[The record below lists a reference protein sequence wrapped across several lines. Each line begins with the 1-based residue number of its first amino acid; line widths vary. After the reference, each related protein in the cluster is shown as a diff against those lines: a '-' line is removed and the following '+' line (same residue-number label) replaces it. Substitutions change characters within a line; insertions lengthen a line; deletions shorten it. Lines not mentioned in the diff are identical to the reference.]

1 MASTT
6 VISGRVD
13 AVTATRAAS
22 VIKAAGLTPGE
33 VVKRVWDNIVASRAV
48 PEEACQ
54 VDAATDP
61 LIKLRDFQ
69 ASLSALPESLIAMT
83 DDDMK
88 LILGS
93 RDV

>member
-13 AVTATRAAS
+13 TVTATRAAS
-22 VIKAAGLTPGE
+22 VIKATGLTPGE
-33 VVKRVWDNIVASRAV
+33 VIKRVWDNIVSSRAV
-48 PEEACQ
+48 PEEVCQ
-54 VDAATDP
+54 ADATGP
-61 LIKLRDFQ
+61 LVKLWDFQ
-69 ASLSALPESLIAMT
+69 ASLPALPDSLIAMT

>member
-33 VVKRVWDNIVASRAV
+33 VIKRVWDNIVSSRAV
-48 PEEACQ
+48 PEEVCQ
-54 VDAATDP
+54 ADATGP
-61 LIKLRDFQ
+61 LVKLRDFQ
-69 ASLSALPESLIAMT
+69 ASLPALPDSLIAMT
-83 DDDMK
+83 DDDMR